1 MSGGAARASMPRV
14 TGATWITL
22 FRILLIPVFVTFA
35 IYYAKGVAAGDREE
49 WLRYAAIGS
58 FAMAA
63 VSDLIDG
70 WVARRFR
77 QESRLGRI
85 LDPIA
90 DKLLMVA
97 AVLTLALSSW
107 PAPLPL
113 WFVVVLVSREVILL
127 LGTFVVDHVAGRV
140 EIEPHWTGKLAT
152 ALQVATIGASMLNL
166 AAVVPWAAAMACVFT
181 GVSAMLYV
189 TEGIRQ
195 GRVQLKE
202 RD

>member
-1 MSGGAARASMPRV
+1 M
-14 TGATWITL
+14 TGATWITIM
-22 FRILLIPVFVTFA
+22 RVLLIPVFVTFA
-35 IYYAKGVAAGDREE
+35 IYYAEGGAAGAREE
-49 WLRYAAIGS
+49 WQRYAAITA
-58 FAMAA
+58 FAVAA

-70 WVARRFR
+70 WVARHFR

-113 WFVVVLVSREVILL
+113 WFVVVLISREVILL

-140 EIEPHWTGKLAT
+140 EIHPHWIGKAAT
-152 ALQVATIGASMLNL
+152 CLQVLTVSASMLNL
-166 AAVVPWAAAMACVFT
+166 KPFVVWMAAAACVFT
-181 GVSAMLYV
+181 VISAVLYM
-189 TEGIRQ
+189 TEGTRQ
-195 GRVQLKE
+195 GMVQLQE
-202 RD
+202 REK

>member
-1 MSGGAARASMPRV
+1 M
-14 TGATWITL
+14 TGATWITIL
-22 FRILLIPVFVTFA
+22 RILLIPVFVTFA
-35 IYYAKGVAAGDREE
+35 IYYAQSVAAGQPVE
-49 WLRYAAIGS
+49 WLRYAAIAAFGT
-58 FAMAA
+58 AA

-97 AVLTLALSSW
+97 AVLTLAFSTW

-127 LGTFVVDHVAGRV
+127 FGTFVVDHVAGRV
-140 EIEPHWTGKLAT
+140 EIEPHWTGKVAT
-152 ALQVATIGASMLNL
+152 CLQVVTVSVSMLNL
-166 AAVVPWAAAMACVFT
+166 QAFVLGSAAAACFFT
-181 GVSAMLYV
+181 VVSAVLYM
-189 TEGIRQ
+189 TEGTRQ
-195 GRVQLKE
+195 GMVQLNE
-202 RD
+202 REK

>member
-1 MSGGAARASMPRV
+1 MTS
-14 TGATWITL
+14 ATWITIV
-22 FRILLIPVFVTFA
+22 RILLIPVFVTFA
-35 IYYAKGVAAGDREE
+35 IYYAESVAAGARTE
-49 WLRYAAIGS
+49 WFRYLAIAAFS
-58 FAMAA
+58 LAA
-63 VSDLIDG
+63 VSDVIDG
-70 WVARRFR
+70 WVARHFR

-140 EIEPHWTGKLAT
+140 EIQPHWTGKVAT
-152 ALQVATIGASMLNL
+152 VLQVATVGASMLNVKP
-166 AAVVPWAAAMACVFT
+166 VVLGSAAAACVFT
-181 GVSAMLYV
+181 IISGILYMA
-189 TEGIRQ
+189 EGTRQ
-195 GRVQLKE
+195 GMAQMQHE
-202 RD
+202 REK